1 MYKRAKRANDPD
13 LWRKF
18 KKLRNETFDLIR
30 KAKQLH
36 TKKLTDKLKSEKQC
50 TKNWW
55 STLKQFINP
64 ATTSTVPPLQVIDN
78 VFTKDEDKANLLN
91 DYFQEQTVISDDNV
105 EVPVIND
112 YNLVSRLNSII
123 LTTDEV
129 KIVLKSLPLGKAAGP
144 DGVNNRV
151 LKELADVLSLPLCDL
166 FNQSLSIGEF
176 PEQWKRSHVTPIP
189 KSGDLSLV
197 SNYRPIALLRNID
210 KVFERAVFKHL
221 YNHLLENSILTPY
234 QSGFTP
240 GDSTINQMTFL
251 YDSFCEALDDGKE
264 IRVVFCDISK
274 AFDRVWHRGLLCK
287 LKAAGVTSTALKWF
301 QSYLSHR
308 KQRVVLPGV
317 LSDWKS
323 IKAGVPQGSIL
334 GPLLFLVFI
343 NDIVSDIN
351 SNTRFF
357 ADDTTLYIIVENPQS
372 AAIVLNA
379 DMQKIDSWADM
390 WLVKFNPS
398 KSESFI
404 VSRKLNKP
412 YHPPIYMGNT
422 QIAEVN
428 THKHL
433 GIILSHDC
441 SWHAHIEY
449 IKEKAWQR
457 INMMRRLKF
466 ILDRKSLE
474 IIYLSFIRPVLEY
487 GDTIWENCTEYEKK
501 ELDKIQNEAARIVT
515 GATVLVSLQSI
526 YQEVGWE
533 SLQDRRL
540 KHKLNLFFKMQHD
553 LTPLY
558 LSSLVPPSISE
569 TTRYN
574 LRNADDYTTLNCRT
588 QLYYTSFVPSVIREW
603 NALPGAA
610 KQISTLHSFKVFL
623 N

>member
-1 MYKRAKRANDPD
+1 
-13 LWRKF
+13 
-18 KKLRNETFDLIR
+18 
-30 KAKQLH
+30 
-36 TKKLTDKLKSEKQC
+36 
-50 TKNWW
+50 
-55 STLKQFINP
+55 
-64 ATTSTVPPLQVIDN
+64 
-78 VFTKDEDKANLLN
+78 
-91 DYFQEQTVISDDNV
+91 
-105 EVPVIND
+105 
-112 YNLVSRLNSII
+112 
-123 LTTDEV
+123 
-129 KIVLKSLPLGKAAGP
+129 
-144 DGVNNRV
+144 
-151 LKELADVLSLPLCDL
+151 
-166 FNQSLSIGEF
+166 
-176 PEQWKRSHVTPIP
+176 
-189 KSGDLSLV
+189 
-197 SNYRPIALLRNID
+197 
-210 KVFERAVFKHL
+210 
-221 YNHLLENSILTPY
+221 
-234 QSGFTP
+234 
-240 GDSTINQMTFL
+240 MTFL

-274 AFDRVWHRGLLCK
+274 AFDRVWHRGLFCK

-301 QSYLSHR
+301 QSYLSNR

-334 GPLLFLVFI
+334 GPLLFLIFI

-351 SNTRFF
+351 SNIRLF

-422 QIAEVN
+422 QISEVN

-457 INMMRRLKF
+457 INIMRRLKF
-466 ILDRKSLE
+466 VLDRKSLE
-474 IIYLSFIRPVLEY
+474 IIYLSFTRPVLEY
-487 GDTIWENCTEYEKK
+487 GDTIWENCTQYEKK
-501 ELDKIQNEAARIVT
+501 ELDKIQNEAPRIVT
-515 GATVLVSLQSI
+515 GATVLVSLQSL

-610 KQISTLHSFKVFL
+610 KQISTLHSF
-623 N
+623 

>member
-1 MYKRAKRANDPD
+1 MFNVRLAGGHLYG
-13 LWRKF
+13 
-18 KKLRNETFDLIR
+18 
-30 KAKQLH
+30 KQLF
-36 TKKLTDKLKSEKQC
+36 TWLS
-50 TKNWW
+50 
-55 STLKQFINP
+55 
-64 ATTSTVPPLQVIDN
+64 QV
-78 VFTKDEDKANLLN
+78 VGFMAS
-91 DYFQEQTVISDDNV
+91 F
-105 EVPVIND
+105 
-112 YNLVSRLNSII
+112 
-123 LTTDEV
+123 
-129 KIVLKSLPLGKAAGP
+129 
-144 DGVNNRV
+144 
-151 LKELADVLSLPLCDL
+151 VLSLFPLDVL
-166 FNQSLSIGEF
+166 DGIWGLN
-176 PEQWKRSHVTPIP
+176 W
-189 KSGDLSLV
+189 V
-197 SNYRPIALLRNID
+197 SFWGITYLL
-210 KVFERAVFKHL
+210 
-221 YNHLLENSILTPY
+221 
-234 QSGFTP
+234 
-240 GDSTINQMTFL
+240 FL

-301 QSYLSHR
+301 QSYLSNR

-334 GPLLFLVFI
+334 GPLLFLIFI

-351 SNTRFF
+351 SNIRLF

-379 DMQKIDSWADM
+379 DMQKIDSWVDM

-457 INMMRRLKF
+457 INIMRRLKF
-466 ILDRKSLE
+466 IQDRKSLE

-487 GDTIWENCTEYEKK
+487 GDTIWENCTQYEKK

-515 GATVLVSLQSI
+515 GATVLVSLQSL

-533 SLQDRRL
+533 SLQDMRL

-558 LSSLVPPSISE
+558 LRWWFLVNTKTWIKSQKFNISPWNL
-569 TTRYN
+569 TDLLFLLFSTVYN
-574 LRNADDYTTLNCRT
+574 
-588 QLYYTSFVPSVIREW
+588 
-603 NALPGAA
+603 A
-610 KQISTLHSFKVFL
+610 K
-623 N
+623 